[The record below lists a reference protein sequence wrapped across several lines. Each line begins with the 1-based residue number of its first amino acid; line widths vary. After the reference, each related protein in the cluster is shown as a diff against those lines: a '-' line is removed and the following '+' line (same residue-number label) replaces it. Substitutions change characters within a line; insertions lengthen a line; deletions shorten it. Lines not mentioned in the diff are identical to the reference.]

1 MTTLQIPGE
10 QRSGSHAPIVR
21 PYAKRGTKTAAREA
35 ARKAGQKT
43 FLFPC
48 NTHGLTVFGT
58 AGGGHCRECTAARK
72 RAAYE
77 RRKHIEVAAA
87 MAAGDRETVK
97 PAETIFADLHSNR
110 GAAQ

>member
-1 MTTLQIPGE
+1 MNTPQTTKE
-10 QRSGSHAPIVR
+10 QRSASPAFIVR

-43 FLFPC
+43 FLFTC
-48 NTHGLTVFGT
+48 NAHGLTVFGT

-77 RRKHIEVAAA
+77 RQKRAEMEAALTTNQ
-87 MAAGDRETVK
+87 GGGLK
-97 PAETIFADLHSNR
+97 
-110 GAAQ
+110 